1 MPFKRTGNYSQKAG
15 DAISETLY
23 FKNRLRGPCAN
34 TRVSFRLGSW
44 NFSISIALVEL
55 SIELFVKFFVL
66 FSRANHGSYFAFYG
80 YACLCLVPLYI

>member
-34 TRVSFRLGSW
+34 TRVSVRLGSW

-55 SIELFVKFFVL
+55 SIEVFVKFL
-66 FSRANHGSYFAFYG
+66 F
-80 YACLCLVPLYI
+80 CLVEQIMAVILRSTAMLVFA